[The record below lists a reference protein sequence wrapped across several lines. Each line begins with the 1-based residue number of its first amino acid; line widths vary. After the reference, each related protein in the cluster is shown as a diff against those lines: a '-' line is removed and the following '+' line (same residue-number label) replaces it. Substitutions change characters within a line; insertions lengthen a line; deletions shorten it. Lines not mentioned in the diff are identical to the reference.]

1 MSLFIDNI
9 CHIDPCHAPGTM
21 DTR

>member
-9 CHIDPCHAPGTM
+9 CHIDPYYAPGTM